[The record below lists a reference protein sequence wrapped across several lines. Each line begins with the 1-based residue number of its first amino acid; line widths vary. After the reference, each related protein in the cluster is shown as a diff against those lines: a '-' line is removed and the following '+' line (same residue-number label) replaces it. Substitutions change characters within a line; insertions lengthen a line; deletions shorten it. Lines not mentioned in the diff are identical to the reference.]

1 MKILVTG
8 SNGIIGT
15 ELVKQ
20 LATFY
25 PEAEIYELNRTKILN
40 NNKSLSIDLLIA
52 SSQELANMLN
62 IIKPKLIFHAAWYT
76 NHSDYLTSE
85 INILWE
91 KATIKLID
99 AFYNSGGFKFIG
111 LGSSIEYDWNKQ
123 APFKEN
129 SINLNGNNFLYG
141 KSKLNVYL
149 HLSKLKDISYQWGR
163 VFFVFGP
170 GQSKNRLIPLI
181 INSAINGVGK
191 IKVNRN
197 LKRDYIS
204 TIEIAKQVLM
214 MSKCNYSGSL
224 NICSSNPIGIDELIN
239 MIENIIKEK
248 ALISDD
254 TYVDKFEIN
263 EISGCNDILK
273 KYFPSYEYNKDEMTL
288 HMAKTI
294 EHYKITNN

>member
-8 SNGIIGT
+8 SNGIIGS

-25 PEAEIYELNRTKILN
+25 PESEIYELNRTKNSN
-40 NNKSLSIDLLIA
+40 NNKSLSIDLLNT
-52 SSQELANMLN
+52 SYQELANILN
-62 IIKPKLIFHAAWYT
+62 IIKPKLLFHAAWYT
-76 NHSDYLTSE
+76 DHSDYLTSE

-91 KATIKLID
+91 KATIQLID
-99 AFYNSGGFKFIG
+99 AFYNCGGFKFIG
-111 LGSSIEYDWNKQ
+111 LGSSIEYDWNSQ
-123 APFKEN
+123 SPFIEN
-129 SINLNGNNFLYG
+129 SLNLNGNNFLYG

-149 HLSKLKDISYQWGR
+149 HLTKLKGVSYQWGR

-181 INSAINGVGK
+181 INSAINGVEK

-214 MSKCNYSGSL
+214 MSKCNYSGSV
-224 NICSSNPIGIDELIN
+224 NICSGNSPSIDELIQ
-239 MIENIIKEK
+239 MIENIIKK
-248 ALISDD
+248 RVLISDEI
-254 TYVDKFEIN
+254 YNDKFEIK
-263 EISGCNDILK
+263 EIAGCNNLIK
-273 KYFPSYEYNKDEMTL
+273 KYYPSYEYNKNEITLDMT
-288 HMAKTI
+288 KTI
-294 EHYKITNN
+294 EYYKIASN